1 DEPHIVRQ
9 MHDPAAQGS
18 PPSPKAHHP
27 SMERQPKSLTDAVN
41 LLRTCELLTA
51 AVHTVIA
58 SRDPQPSKPGALRS
72 ATNCL
77 GSYRH
82 PHPVGFRATKQSR
95 RSRRPVLGEPRPRGG
110 CTVVERRIPKLLVTA
125 GTAGASAEKLGS
137 MTGIEKRK
145 LSRILRCL
153 CSIHIFREITP
164 DLFANNSISMA
175 LVHNEPLRAYVL
187 TLWVKIPSPT
197 RNWRLAR
204 FRVLKLDASSNL
216 DAYTASDHL
225 PTYLLGPDGHSYSV
239 EKTAWQKA
247 IGTTKPRWDWLEE
260 EVTHEEGSAHGIG
273 YPGVVAG
280 DVAFRDQPPATKLR
294 RPEHEIFSLAMVGGG
309 RIFGA
314 AHPYVHPRLHNTLG
328 VDYPWNSLGE
338 ATIVDVGGG
347 VGGFDMQLWLYP
359 KLNFVIQDR
368 GPVLQR
374 AAQNTWPKEISAAL
388 TDGRVRFMEHDFFN
402 PNPVHGAEVYWL
414 RYILHDWAD
423 DYCVRIL
430 SAIRA
435 AMVPRSRILICDQ
448 VMNTTNGCAEFRSA
462 PKPLLA
468 NYRYY
473 TRYSHQRDL
482 CMIGTLNGIER
493 TPAQFEVLIENAGLK
508 LEKIWEC
515 RSQVN
520 IIEVRLRGTPIEEDG
535 EVANGANRHHDR
547 TKNPDE
553 LPTPA
558 F

>member
-1 DEPHIVRQ
+1 
-9 MHDPAAQGS
+9 
-18 PPSPKAHHP
+18 
-27 SMERQPKSLTDAVN
+27 MERQPKFLTDSVN

-51 AVHTVIA
+51 AVHTVIDEWA
-58 SRDPQPSKPGALRS
+58 KEALPGIPSLPSQELYEAQRTVLA
-72 ATNCL
+72 ATGTL
-77 GSYRH
+77 TELVSE
-82 PHPVGFRATKQSR
+82 PQSR
-95 RSRRPVLGEPRPRGG
+95 
-110 CTVVERRIPKLLVTA
+110 VVEVA
-125 GTAGASAEKLGS
+125 G
-137 MTGIEKRK
+137 
-145 LSRILRCL
+145 
-153 CSIHIFREITP
+153 H
-164 DLFANNSISMA
+164 
-175 LVHNEPLRAYVL
+175 
-187 TLWVKIPSPT
+187 
-197 RNWRLAR
+197 
-204 FRVLKLDASSNL
+204 NL

-260 EVTHEEGSAHGIG
+260 EVTHEEGSALRIG

-280 DVAFRDQPPATKLR
+280 DVVFRDQPPATKLR

-314 AHPYVHPRLHNTLG
+314 AHPY
-328 VDYPWNSLGE
+328 DYPWNSLGE

-347 VGGFDMQLWLYP
+347 VGGFDMQLRRLYP

-374 AAQNTWPKEISAAL
+374 AAQNTWPKEASAAL

-423 DYCVRIL
+423 DYCVQIL
-430 SAIRA
+430 SAIRV

-468 NYRYY
+468 NYGYY

-482 CMIGTLNGIER
+482 CMMGIFNGIER
-493 TPAQFEVLIENAGLK
+493 TPAQLEVLIENAGLK
-508 LEKIWEC
+508 LEKRWEC
-515 RSQVN
+515 RSQVS
-520 IIEVRLRGTPIEEDG
+520 IVEVRLRGTLVEEDG
-535 EVANGANRHHDR
+535 EVTNGANRHHDR

>member
-1 DEPHIVRQ
+1 
-9 MHDPAAQGS
+9 
-18 PPSPKAHHP
+18 
-27 SMERQPKSLTDAVN
+27 MERQPKSLTDAVN

-51 AVHTVIA
+51 AVHTVI
-58 SRDPQPSKPGALRS
+58 DD
-72 ATNCL
+72 
-77 GSYRH
+77 YRH
-82 PHPVGFRATKQSR
+82 PHLVAFRATKQSR

-125 GTAGASAEKLGS
+125 GTAGASAERLGS

-145 LSRILRCL
+145 L
-153 CSIHIFREITP
+153 
-164 DLFANNSISMA
+164 
-175 LVHNEPLRAYVL
+175 Y
-187 TLWVKIPSPT
+187 
-197 RNWRLAR
+197 
-204 FRVLKLDASSNL
+204 
-216 DAYTASDHL
+216 
-225 PTYLLGPDGHSYSV
+225 
-239 EKTAWQKA
+239 
-247 IGTTKPRWDWLEE
+247 
-260 EVTHEEGSAHGIG
+260 
-273 YPGVVAG
+273 
-280 DVAFRDQPPATKLR
+280 
-294 RPEHEIFSLAMVGGG
+294 
-309 RIFGA
+309 
-314 AHPYVHPRLHNTLG
+314 
-328 VDYPWNSLGE
+328 YPWNSLGE

-347 VGGFDMQLWLYP
+347 VGGFDMQLRLYP

-374 AAQNTWPKEISAAL
+374 AAQNTWPKEVSAAL

-468 NYRYY
+468 NYGYY

-482 CMIGTLNGIER
+482 CMMGTLNGIER

-520 IIEVRLRGTPIEEDG
+520 IIEVRLRDTPIEEDG